1 MGVPDWG
8 PRLEREKRWV
18 SPIEGKEMMGVPDW
32 VYGCPGLG
40 LWVSR
45 IGFLGFM
52 GVPDW
57 VIFQFMADHEFNNPA
72 T

>member
-1 MGVPDWG
+1 
-8 PRLEREKRWV
+8 
-18 SPIEGKEMMGVPDW
+18 MMGVPDW
-32 VYGCPGLG
+32 KGRNDGCPGLEP
-40 LWVSR
+40 R
-45 IGFLGFM
+45 IGAETMGVPDWVLGFM